1 MVETIRA
8 FVAVELQQEVKD
20 ELARVIS
27 ALDRPGF
34 RGLRTVRPEGVHLT
48 LKFLGDV
55 PESTIP
61 AIGLA
66 ISQVVEPHR
75 PFTVKV
81 GGFGAYPSDSAPR
94 VLWVGV
100 DGAAVLLSMRGDIDE
115 SLSSLGIPI
124 DRRRW
129 SPHLTLARIRDGTKK
144 ADRRRVWEEF
154 SGLDPVSRTMTVSAV
169 SLIRN
174 RLTPDGAVYR
184 TLHTVA
190 LAGSGPQT

>member
-8 FVAVELQQEVKD
+8 FVAVELEQEITD

-27 ALDRPGF
+27 ALDR
-34 RGLRTVRPEGVHLT
+34 RGVRTVRPEDVHLT

-55 PESTIP
+55 QESNIP
-61 AIGLA
+61 AIASA
-66 ISQVVEPHR
+66 ISQVVEPNR
-75 PFTVKV
+75 PFTVQV
-81 GGFGAYPSDSAPR
+81 GRFGAYPDDSAPR

-100 DGAAVLLSMRGDIDE
+100 DGAAVLLSMRADIEE
-115 SLSSLGIPI
+115 SLSSLGIPM

-144 ADRRRVWEEF
+144 ADRRRVWEEL
-154 SGLDPVSRTMTVSAV
+154 SGLDPVSQTMTVSAV
-169 SLIRN
+169 SLIRS

-184 TLHTVA
+184 TLHTVD
-190 LAGSGPQT
+190 LAGSGAET